1 MTCAKA
7 QLLALLTKLKREIEK
22 CKSVECCVGV
32 VNTYILLVEEK
43 AMEEITRELY

>member
-43 AMEEITRELY
+43 SIEEITQELY